1 MKEHFNFQFLWYDTD
16 CSISN
21 SKHFTYK
28 KKKIKTERKQP
39 QQYKNAVSTGKGNK
53 KVKLYF
59 HGNIF
64 LLDHTKQ
71 QQKKNYSTCPQ
82 LPALSY
88 KLSSEIRE
96 RKTENIN

>member
-1 MKEHFNFQFLWYDTD
+1 MIQTVLYLIQN
-16 CSISN
+16 IS
-21 SKHFTYK
+21 HIR

-71 QQKKNYSTCPQ
+71 QQKKKIIAPVLNRQPCLIS
-82 LPALSY
+82 
-88 KLSSEIRE
+88 
-96 RKTENIN
+96 